1 MTDQRDEKF
10 DEKDLEKREEKS
22 PDEKQWE
29 EKSRR
34 DPLSAVIWAL
44 ILVWAGV
51 VFLASNLGWL
61 DSLLRRTSDIP
72 GMGFLTRLVD
82 AWPVVLI
89 GAGVILLG
97 EVVVRLVVPAYRG
110 PVTGTAIFAVILIAI
125 GLGDLI
131 NWNLLWPIIL
141 IALGLSVLLRGL
153 KRSGPG

>member
-10 DEKDLEKREEKS
+10 DEKEMEKRDEKS

-44 ILVWAGV
+44 ILVWAGL

-61 DSLLRRTSDIP
+61 DSILRRTSDIP

-82 AWPVVLI
+82 AWPIVLI
-89 GAGVILLG
+89 GAGAILLG

-125 GLGDLI
+125 GLGDLV

-153 KRSGPG
+153 KRSGQG

>member
-10 DEKDLEKREEKS
+10 DEKELEKREEKS

-97 EVVVRLVVPAYRG
+97 EVVARLVMPAYRG

-125 GLGDLI
+125 GLGDLV

>member
-1 MTDQRDEKF
+1 
-10 DEKDLEKREEKS
+10 
-22 PDEKQWE
+22 
-29 EKSRR
+29 
-34 DPLSAVIWAL
+34 VIWAL

-72 GMGFLTRLVD
+72 GMGFLTKLVD

-97 EVVVRLVVPAYRG
+97 EVVARLVMPAYRG

-125 GLGDLI
+125 GLGDLV

-153 KRSGPG
+153 KRSSPG